1 MPGLSGLL
9 SGGKIKAE
17 EMMEVSY
24 DKKTEQEKEEIYA
37 MYQEIFED
45 PEPFADYYFQMI
57 YPKNQVL
64 EIKNEEELAAMLHLN
79 PYTLV
84 WGKKEFA
91 ASYIVA
97 VATRACY
104 RRQGKMAELLQR
116 AFSDLSASGQLFTYL
131 IPANEAYYTPFDFSF
146 VMDWETAE
154 ISLDEPMFSV
164 CEGDQNQGEYQIC
177 KVTPSIYEETA
188 EYLNKRRNERAG
200 IWVKADAEYI
210 CCQDREMQSE
220 NGGLYLIQKDGEKK
234 GFFAC
239 TIEEESLCITNL
251 WLPEGIETAQWT
263 SLLFREFGKRK
274 LEICFPGAGCETGGL
289 ETKCVPK
296 IMVRIL
302 RLTDLLEQMRATRE
316 VKLTFL
322 VKDAFLPENHGV
334 FCWEIGPEKSRVKR
348 SNELPQWQVEIKTLT
363 KLLFGYG
370 TTEGETGFTPEAE
383 AFFACVKPAGPI
395 SITEQV

>member
-1 MPGLSGLL
+1 
-9 SGGKIKAE
+9 
-17 EMMEVSY
+17 
-24 DKKTEQEKEEIYA
+24 

-45 PEPFADYYFQMI
+45 PEPFADYYFQMV

-116 AFSDLSASGQLFTYL
+116 AFLDLSDRGQLFTYL

-154 ISLDEPMFSV
+154 ISLDDSLLSTGEDKKSR
-164 CEGDQNQGEYQIC
+164 EYQIC
-177 KVTPSIYEETA
+177 KVTPSIYAETA
-188 EYLNKRRNERAG
+188 QYLNERRKEKAG
-200 IWVKADAEYI
+200 LWVKADVEYI
-210 CCQDREMQSE
+210 RCQDREMQSE

-239 TIEEESLCITNL
+239 TLEEESLCITNL

-263 SLLFREFGKRK
+263 SLLLQEFRKRK
-274 LEICFPGAGCETGGL
+274 LEICFPGAECETSGL
-289 ETKCVPK
+289 ETKSVPK

-316 VKLTFL
+316 VQLTFL
-322 VKDAFLPENHGV
+322 VKDSFLQENHGV
-334 FCWEIGPEKSRVKR
+334 FCWKIGPEKSRVER
-348 SNELPQWQVEIKTLT
+348 SNELLQWQVEIKTLT
-363 KLLFGYG
+363 KLLFGYHM
-370 TTEGETGFTPEAE
+370 EDGEVEFTPEAE
-383 AFFACVKPAGPI
+383 EFFDFVKPIGPI

>member
-1 MPGLSGLL
+1 MPGLPGLL

-17 EMMEVSY
+17 ETMELSY

-45 PEPFADYYFQMI
+45 PEPFADYYFQMV

-64 EIKNEEELAAMLHLN
+64 EIKNKEELAAMLHLN

-154 ISLDEPMFSV
+154 ISLDASQLSA
-164 CEGDQNQGEYQIC
+164 CEGNKNQEYQISR
-177 KVTPSIYEETA
+177 VTPSIYAETA
-188 EYLNKRRNERAG
+188 QYLNERRKEKAG

-210 CCQDREMQSE
+210 RCQDREMQSE

-239 TIEEESLCITNL
+239 TMEEESLCITNL

-263 SLLFREFGKRK
+263 SLLLQEFGKRK
-274 LEICFPGAGCETGGL
+274 LEICFPGAECETGGL
-289 ETKCVPK
+289 ETKREPK

-322 VKDAFLPENHGV
+322 VKDTFLPENHGV
-334 FCWEIGPEKSRVKR
+334 FCWRIGPEESRVER
-348 SNELPQWQVEIKTLT
+348 SNEPPRWQVEIKTLT
-363 KLLFGYG
+363 KLLFGYQ
-370 TTEGETGFTPEAE
+370 TADGEAELTPEAE